1 MHHTILQQYLHV
13 ELNGSESDGIA
24 LQRRLPA
31 LCRDWVLPALERT
44 LDRYA
49 PEQGSLYIERL
60 EIDAGAIS
68 LERLEHD
75 LAESVAQALEKALQE
90 QAPTD
95 TAAAGEHDSGRIQYK
110 TTRHS
115 VAEAFVFFLKTGQ
128 LPWSFRLPEDRSLEQ
143 VILESWQETEQSSNI
158 QGAEQVRQVLAS
170 ASARKRLTRQFTPT
184 LLKTLLAR
192 LAPAGA
198 ETAAMEEILAV
209 LDSDKILS
217 AERRQVG
224 RLLWESVFAK
234 VVAKKP
240 VTAKAIIHDVLP
252 TASMEYS
259 AVAEKLARH
268 WPSDTESSPSF
279 SPPDA
284 EYHRD
289 GKQGDIKTPDTE
301 SRTRSETEPPVAAQE
316 RPGKNLEPSDSPE
329 PVRHPSPRQEGPVV
343 EEGSAAKPPVDT
355 DNSLIRPER
364 DGVAQEEP
372 SEAVQLPASS
382 SSSGHSPEQHWPA
395 TEEGATEKSTPDTEV
410 ALVQDSRDTAQE
422 RSAEA
427 FSPSPTVSPGQ
438 VSAEQ
443 NLADSVGE
451 GIYINNAGL
460 VLLHPFLPQFF
471 GALGIAEEEQLL
483 GPERALCLLHFLATG
498 QDIAPEY
505 ELMLAKILCNVPLDM
520 PVEADVA
527 LTDKELEE
535 AGALLK
541 AVIDHWEALRNTS
554 PDGLRGTFL
563 LRPGKISLRSEDL
576 LLQVEP
582 QTWDI
587 LLEQLPWGIS
597 MIRLPWMDR
606 MLWVEWT

>member
-1 MHHTILQQYLHV
+1 MHHTIGQQYLHV
-13 ELNGSESDGIA
+13 ELNGSESDGMA

-31 LCRDWVLPALERT
+31 LCQDWVLPALERT

-49 PEQGSLYIERL
+49 PEQGNLYIERL
-60 EIDAGAIS
+60 EIDAGAMS

-90 QAPTD
+90 QIPAD
-95 TAAAGEHDSGRIQYK
+95 TAAAGEHSSNRVQYK

-115 VAEAFVFFLKTGQ
+115 VTEAFVFFLETGQ
-128 LPWSFRLPEDRSLEQ
+128 LPWSFRLPEDHSLEQ
-143 VILESWQETEQSSNI
+143 VVLESWQETEQSSSI

-170 ASARKRLTRQFTPT
+170 ASARKRLIQQFTPT

-198 ETAAMEEILAV
+198 TVMEEILAV
-209 LDSDKILS
+209 LDSDKVLP
-217 AERRQVG
+217 AECRQVE
-224 RLLWESVFAK
+224 RLLWESAFAR

-259 AVAEKLARH
+259 AAAEKLARH
-268 WPSDTESSPSF
+268 WPLDTESSPSLL
-279 SPPDA
+279 PA
-284 EYHRD
+284 EPEQHCD
-289 GKQGDIKTPDTE
+289 GKQGDIKKPDTE
-301 SRTRSETEPPVAAQE
+301 SRTRSETEPSVASQE
-316 RPGKNLEPSDSPE
+316 RPEKNLEPSDSPE
-329 PVRHPSPRQEGPVV
+329 PVRHPSPRQEGLVV

-355 DNSLIRPER
+355 DNILIRPER
-364 DGVAQEEP
+364 DGIAQEEHGD
-372 SEAVQLPASS
+372 AVQPPVSS
-382 SSSGHSPEQHWPA
+382 STSGHSPGQHQSA
-395 TEEGATEKSTPDTEV
+395 SEEETTDKLTPDINNV
-410 ALVQDSRDTAQE
+410 PLVQDRKNTAQG
-422 RSAEA
+422 RSVEA
-427 FSPSPTVSPGQ
+427 FSPSPTVFPEQ

-443 NLADSVGE
+443 NLADSVGQ

-471 GALGIAEEEQLL
+471 GALGIAEEDQLL
-483 GPERALCLLHFLATG
+483 RPERALCLLHFLATG

-505 ELMLAKILCNVPLDM
+505 ELMLPKVLCNVPLDM

-563 LRPGKISLRSEDL
+563 VRPGKISLRNEDL
-576 LLQVEP
+576 LLQVEQ